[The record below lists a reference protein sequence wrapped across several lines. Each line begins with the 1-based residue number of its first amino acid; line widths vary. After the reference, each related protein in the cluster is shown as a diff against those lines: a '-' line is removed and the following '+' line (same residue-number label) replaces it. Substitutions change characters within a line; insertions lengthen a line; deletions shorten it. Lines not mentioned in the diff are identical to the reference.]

1 MGIVSG
7 IFRLIIGAVFG
18 LGCYVALAPA
28 LAAMMS
34 GVSSQAIGVVT
45 IVFVVVGAIIGLL
58 ARSIRRAFG
67 WGFLEL
73 ALCTLGLPLSTMLLA
88 GKVANDMTTAAA
100 SGDKGT
106 TLIGSGLAGGLMTGA
121 AAIVGFFLGAIFLII
136 ALVLLLGGRREVI
149 LVDRASGAAV
159 AGISGKVDTSRW
171 SRRDREAFETRRN
184 HQIEPP
190 IR

>member
-18 LGCYVALAPA
+18 LGCYIALAPA

-34 GVSSQAIGVVT
+34 AASSQAIGIVT

-159 AGISGKVDTSRW
+159 AGVSGQVDTSRW
-171 SRRDREAFETRRN
+171 SRRDREAFETRRS
-184 HQIEPP
+184 HQIEPQ